1 LCGAKLD
8 GPDLRNCLKV
18 RLQITTG
25 TDHWVD
31 FCWSVVDI
39 LTNEKR
45 KLKGQTT
52 KGLKFHQDLI
62 YLNKTACMER
72 VLVSKSKKK
81 KKNHGKLLCG
91 ILFFI
96 LTTFMLIAFQQRVVV
111 LFVSLRNR

>member
-1 LCGAKLD
+1 LD

-62 YLNKTACMER
+62 YLNKTACMEW

-81 KKNHGKLLCG
+81 KKSWETSLWYFVFHPNNIHVDCFSTESGCS
-91 ILFFI
+91 IC
-96 LTTFMLIAFQQRVVV
+96 LITKQI
-111 LFVSLRNR
+111 SS